1 MGTLFVVATPIGNLS
16 DLSDRARE
24 VLRHCPTIV
33 AEDTRRTNQLLV
45 GIGGSARLISL
56 TEHNLSRRLDPI
68 LAALG
73 DGDVALVTDAGT
85 PAISDPGF
93 QIVEAALRAGYTVRP
108 IPGPSAVIA
117 ALSVSGLP
125 ATPFTFL
132 GYAPRTE
139 GATERWVGQWRRSGN
154 TVVFF
159 DAPGRV
165 ARTIAAINDVDGM
178 IDLVVC
184 RELTKLFEQVVR
196 GNAAEIVT
204 CFADGTIPQ
213 KGEFVIVA
221 RAAGEAQDID
231 VDGLLRDHLAAG
243 ERPNQAAKSIAAA
256 TGLSKSELYKR
267 ALELRSEPQSG

>member
-1 MGTLFVVATPIGNLS
+1 VGTLFVVATPIGNLS

-165 ARTIAAINDVDGM
+165 ARTVAAINDVDGM

-196 GNAAEIVT
+196 GTAAEIVT

-243 ERPNQAAKSIAAA
+243 ERPNQAAKSVAAA

>member
-1 MGTLFVVATPIGNLS
+1 VGTLFVVATPIGNLS

-24 VLRHCPTIV
+24 VLWHCPTIV
-33 AEDTRRTNQLLV
+33 AEDTRRTNQLLI

-56 TEHNLSRRLDPI
+56 TEHNLSRRIDPI

-139 GATERWVGQWRRSGN
+139 GATERWVGQWRGSGN

-165 ARTIAAINDVDGM
+165 ARTVAAINDVDGM

-196 GNAAEIVT
+196 GTAAEIVT

-243 ERPNQAAKSIAAA
+243 ERPNQAAKSVAAA

>member
-1 MGTLFVVATPIGNLS
+1 VGTLFVVATPIGNLS

-24 VLRHCPTIV
+24 ALRHCPTIV
-33 AEDTRRTNQLLV
+33 AEDTRRTSQLLAS
-45 GIGGSARLISL
+45 IGGSARLISL
-56 TEHNLSRRLDPI
+56 TEHNLSRRIVPI

-93 QIVEAALRAGYTVRP
+93 QIVEAALRAGHTVRP

-117 ALSVSGLP
+117 AISVSGLP

-132 GYAPRTE
+132 GYAPRTA
-139 GATERWVGQWRRSGN
+139 GATERWVDQWRRSGH

-165 ARTIAAINDVDGM
+165 ARTVAAINDVDGV

-196 GNAAEIVT
+196 GTAAEIVT

-221 RAAGEAQDID
+221 KAAGEAQDFDI
-231 VDGLLRDHLAAG
+231 DGLLRDHLAAG
-243 ERPNQAAKSIAAA
+243 ERPNQAAKSVAAA

-267 ALELRSEPQSG
+267 ALELRSEVQSG

>member
-1 MGTLFVVATPIGNLS
+1 VGTLFVVATPIGNLS

-93 QIVEAALRAGYTVRP
+93 QFVEAALRAGYTVRP

-139 GATERWVGQWRRSGN
+139 GATERWVDQWRRSGN

-165 ARTIAAINDVDGM
+165 VRTIAAINDVDGM

-196 GNAAEIVT
+196 GTAAEIVT

-243 ERPNQAAKSIAAA
+243 ERPNQAAKSVAAA

>member
-1 MGTLFVVATPIGNLS
+1 VGTLFVVATPIGNLS

-24 VLRHCPTIV
+24 VLSHCPTIV
-33 AEDTRRTNQLLV
+33 AEDTRRTGQLLTA
-45 GIGGSARLISL
+45 IGGSARLISL
-56 TEHNLSRRLDPI
+56 TEHNLTRRIDPI
-68 LAALG
+68 LGALG

-85 PAISDPGF
+85 PAISDPGY
-93 QIVEAALRAGYTVRP
+93 QVVGAALRSGYTVRP

-132 GYAPRTE
+132 GYAPRTAGE
-139 GATERWVGQWRRSGN
+139 TARWVDRWRSSGH

-165 ARTIAAINDVDGM
+165 ARTVAAIKETDGT
-178 IDLVVC
+178 IDLVIC

-196 GNAAEIVT
+196 GKAAEIVT

-221 RAAGEAQDID
+221 RSGSTSVEID
-231 VDGLLRDHLAAG
+231 VDELLRDRLAAG
-243 ERPNQAAKSIAAA
+243 ERPNQAAKSVAAA
-256 TGLSKSELYKR
+256 TGLSKSDLYKR
-267 ALELRSEPQSG
+267 ALELRSEHQSG